1 MLFDLHLHSR
11 YSVDALSKPHSIVK
25 KCKMNGWGFSLTD
38 HNNMGAYTKGKIK
51 ELAKKNKVLLI
62 PGEEIKV
69 VEEINGKESVRGE
82 VIAYFLKKE
91 ITPCSFVEIL
101 DEVKKQDALLSCPH
115 PFEWS
120 RKNFKDFPKQYKYFT
135 SMEIYNARAYYR
147 KLNLKAYDYYEKNL
161 KTEIAPLGVSDAHT
175 PEEIGN
181 GLTKIN
187 ADTLEGVRKE
197 LKKGNTKA
205 IPRAKARFYDH
216 LQTQL
221 ARRHW
226 IDPR

>member
-11 YSVDALSKPHSIVK
+11 YSIDALSKPSTIVK
-25 KCKMNGWGFSLTD
+25 ICKKNSWGFSLTD
-38 HNNMGAYTKGKIK
+38 HNNMNAYTKGKIK
-51 ELAKKNKVLLI
+51 ELAKKAKVLLI

-69 VEEINGKESVRGE
+69 VENGKVKGE
-82 VIAYFLKKE
+82 IIAYFLKKE
-91 ITPCSFVEIL
+91 IEPTSFAEIL
-101 DEVKKQDALLSCPH
+101 DEAKKQDALLSCPH

-120 RKNFKDFPKQYKYFT
+120 RKNYKDFPKNHKKFV

-147 KLNLKAYDYYEKNL
+147 KLNLKAFDYYEENL
-161 KTEIAPLGVSDAHT
+161 KNSIAPLGVSDAHT

-181 GLTKIN
+181 GLTKIE
-187 ADTLEGVRKE
+187 ATTLEEVRKE

-205 IPRAKARFYDH
+205 IPRAKAGFSRH

-226 IDPR
+226 MDPR